1 MTDTAID
8 APEAEAGQGE
18 PEPAVAQPE
27 TDAPEPQEDSPQD
40 VNLSAEAKGWRLKF
54 RDQQQVNAELMEQQ
68 ADIAAKLRAAEK
80 ALIDQH
86 VGPHMRDVEDFWSRT
101 EHSDL
106 LGEDGVIEMS
116 KVDTQLSTIL
126 AAHPYYA
133 APAPGMPAAASA
145 EITGDSRIG
154 MRPFGVL
161 DPSQVAQAQPTWA
174 DVLGGTVDEMRP
186 PEAIPGG

>member
-1 MTDTAID
+1 MTDKAID
-8 APEAEAGQGE
+8 APETGQSE
-18 PEPAVAQPE
+18 PEPVEAQPE
-27 TDAPEPQEDSPQD
+27 PNTPEPPEDSQQD

-54 RDQQQVNAELMEQQ
+54 REQQQVNAELMEQR

-86 VGPHMRDVEDFWSRT
+86 VGPHMRDVEDFWGRT
-101 EHSDL
+101 DHADL
-106 LGEDGVIEMS
+106 LSEDGVIEMS
-116 KVDTQLSTIL
+116 KVDTALASIL
-126 AAHPYYA
+126 AAHPHYA

-174 DVLGGTVDEMRP
+174 DVLGRSYCRQDR
-186 PEAIPGG
+186 